1 MANLVTVAKTLLTLI
16 PVITDVLVSVEEVNT
31 EAGNG
36 KYKKELALALIKTIY
51 NATNPVV
58 TFDELYN
65 TISGVVD
72 AIVTFLNATHNAFKK
87 LKQAA

>member
-58 TFDELYN
+58 TFDELYDR
-65 TISGVVD
+65 ISSIID
-72 AIVTFLNATHNAFKK
+72 ALVAFLNATNTVFKK
-87 LKQAA
+87 MKQAA